1 MKLLA
6 LHYFC
11 TVVQE
16 GSISKAAEKL
26 FITQQSLSGYLAR
39 LEAEYNCSFFERQ
52 PRLRLTLNGERFFV
66 FAQNVLRENDAL
78 KNSLDHKHAE
88 RIRLPVSISANY
100 EQQLMPAISAEFKK
114 RHPKV
119 LLSIRNITRNLQQSM
134 LQKME
139 IYCAIEA
146 VGQKYAKIR
155 SEKLMDNDVYVII
168 PNLFLSAHPS
178 LLQLHEL
185 PLNQL
190 ADLPWILPSWNSI
203 LRAQINNYCLQKGIS
218 LNIVMESSN
227 PNASFEYCA
236 QNIGCCLL
244 PRLTLYNF
252 VVHTSGPLQCRYFPL
267 DTSNEVI
274 KNNPINLMYRT
285 DIKLPAYAVDF
296 IATAKQ
302 VCHAAER
309 QITDLLHSRQAC

>member
-134 LQKME
+134 LQKM
-139 IYCAIEA
+139 
-146 VGQKYAKIR
+146 
-155 SEKLMDNDVYVII
+155 
-168 PNLFLSAHPS
+168 
-178 LLQLHEL
+178 
-185 PLNQL
+185 
-190 ADLPWILPSWNSI
+190 
-203 LRAQINNYCLQKGIS
+203 
-218 LNIVMESSN
+218 
-227 PNASFEYCA
+227 
-236 QNIGCCLL
+236 
-244 PRLTLYNF
+244 
-252 VVHTSGPLQCRYFPL
+252 
-267 DTSNEVI
+267 
-274 KNNPINLMYRT
+274 
-285 DIKLPAYAVDF
+285 
-296 IATAKQ
+296 
-302 VCHAAER
+302 
-309 QITDLLHSRQAC
+309 